1 MKIEQCTDEC
11 ALKTYISPLLF
22 QLYCP
27 LTMANEYA
35 VSLVM
40 QKVFNR
46 EMHLTS
52 IWKEDSYVSII
63 ALIKLNL
70 EFVL

>member
-1 MKIEQCTDEC
+1 
-11 ALKTYISPLLF
+11 
-22 QLYCP
+22 
-27 LTMANEYA
+27 MANEYA